1 MSPARKKAAGKSAGK
16 RVTKKRTT
24 KKSATRKGASKKGA
38 GSKGGVR
45 SSAAPEPGGL
55 VRLNK
60 YMADHGVASRRA
72 CDELIAEGHVFVD
85 GELVT
90 ELGTKIDPLEQVV
103 EVDGE
108 PLREERGGTKR
119 YYLLNKPTGVVCTND
134 EREQRAR
141 AIDLI
146 SDRFKG
152 RIYTVGRLD
161 EASKGLIILTN
172 DGDFAN
178 RVMHPRYGV
187 SKTYM
192 VKLKGRIGDNDL
204 QRVRDGVYLAEGKA
218 AGARVVVRKRTRDSS
233 LLLVTLYEGM
243 NREIRR
249 MFASVGFT
257 VTDLR
262 RARIGPITDR
272 GLKEGHWRFL
282 ERDEIEALLA
292 GGDGQDES
300 ASTERLSK
308 PHARRKAS
316 KAPSRKKKPGTR

>member
-1 MSPARKKAAGKSAGK
+1 MSSARKKAARKSAAK
-16 RVTKKRTT
+16 RATKKRAN
-24 KKSATRKGASKKGA
+24 KKSPASTRAAKSE
-38 GSKGGVR
+38 GSGE
-45 SSAAPEPGGL
+45 AGGL

-90 ELGTKIDPLEQVV
+90 ELGTKIDPLEQLV

-119 YYLLNKPTGVVCTND
+119 YYLLNKPAGVVCTND

-146 SDRFKG
+146 SDRYKG

-272 GLKEGHWRFL
+272 GLKEGHWRYL

-292 GGDGQDES
+292 GGEGQDES
-300 ASTERLSK
+300 GSTARLSK
-308 PHARRKAS
+308 PHTRRKAS
-316 KAPSRKKKPGTR
+316 KGPRGKKPGPR

>member
-1 MSPARKKAAGKSAGK
+1 MSSARKKKT
-16 RVTKKRTT
+16 TKKRAA
-24 KKSATRKGASKKGA
+24 KSSSASASKA
-38 GSKGGVR
+38 D
-45 SSAAPEPGGL
+45 GL

-72 CDELIAEGHVFVD
+72 CDELIAEGHVFID
-85 GELVT
+85 GEQVT
-90 ELGTKIDPLEQVV
+90 ELGTKVDPEKQVV

-119 YYLLNKPTGVVCTND
+119 YYLLNKPAGVVCTND
-134 EREQRAR
+134 NREQRAR

-146 SDRFKG
+146 SDRYKG

-204 QRVRDGVYLAEGKA
+204 QRVRDGVYLAEGKS
-218 AGARVVVRKRTRDSS
+218 AGARVVVRKRTRDTS
-233 LLLVTLYEGM
+233 LLMVTLYEGM

-262 RARIGPITDR
+262 RARIGAITDR
-272 GLKEGHWRFL
+272 GLKEGHWRYL
-282 ERDEIEALLA
+282 ERAEIEGLLA
-292 GGDGQDES
+292 GGEGQEETA
-300 ASTERLSK
+300 ASKRLSK
-308 PHARRKAS
+308 KKAV
-316 KAPSRKKKPGTR
+316 RKKAAPRPKRDSGPR

>member
-1 MSPARKKAAGKSAGK
+1 MAGSKKKAARKKASRKKAARKASARKAPAAGDAAGE
-16 RVTKKRTT
+16 
-24 KKSATRKGASKKGA
+24 A
-38 GSKGGVR
+38 
-45 SSAAPEPGGL
+45 GGL

-60 YMADHGVASRRA
+60 FMADHGVASRRA
-72 CDELIAEGHVFVD
+72 CDELIAEGHVLVD
-85 GELVT
+85 GEPVT
-90 ELGTKIDPLEQVV
+90 ELGTKIDPLAQTV

-119 YYLLNKPTGVVCTND
+119 YYLLNKPAGVVCTNE
-134 EREQRAR
+134 EREQRPR
-141 AIDLI
+141 AVDMIT
-146 SDRFKG
+146 DRFKG

-187 SKTYM
+187 SKTYL
-192 VKLKGRIGDNDL
+192 VRLKGRIGDNDL

-218 AGARVVVRKRTRDSS
+218 SGARVVVKKRTRDSS
-233 LLLVTLYEGM
+233 SLLVTLYEGM

-262 RARIGPITDR
+262 RARIGGITDR

-282 ERDEIEALLA
+282 ERDEIAGLLA
-292 GGDGQDES
+292 GGEGQEES
-300 ASTERLSK
+300 ASTPRLSRK
-308 PHARRKAS
+308 RATKKKAGGPARRKRS
-316 KAPSRKKKPGTR
+316 DR

>member
-1 MSPARKKAAGKSAGK
+1 MSQARNQGPRRKPASR
-16 RVTKKRTT
+16 
-24 KKSATRKGASKKGA
+24 KKSAAKRPVKSTKPTETKASD
-38 GSKGGVR
+38 
-45 SSAAPEPGGL
+45 GGL

-60 YMADHGVASRRA
+60 FMADHGVASRRA
-72 CDELIAEGHVFVD
+72 CDELITEGHVFID
-85 GELVT
+85 GELVR
-90 ELGTKIDPLEQVV
+90 ELGTKIDPEKQVV

-108 PLREERGGTKR
+108 PLREAKGGHKR
-119 YYLLNKPTGVVCTND
+119 YYLLNKPAGVVCTND
-134 EREQRAR
+134 NREQRAR

-146 SDRFKG
+146 SDRHKG

-187 SKTYM
+187 SKTYT
-192 VKLKGRIGDNDL
+192 VKLQGRINDNDL
-204 QRVRDGVYLAEGKA
+204 QRVREGVYLAEGKS
-218 AGARVVVRKRTRDSS
+218 AGARVVVRKRTRETS

-257 VTDLR
+257 VVDLR
-262 RARIGPITDR
+262 RARIGAITDR

-282 ERDEIEALLA
+282 TPEEINGLLA
-292 GGDGQDES
+292 GGEGQEDGPG
-300 ASTERLSK
+300 TERLK
-308 PHARRKAS
+308 RKRAARKAS
-316 KAPSRKKKPGTR
+316 GRGKSE

>member
-1 MSPARKKAAGKSAGK
+1 MSQSRKKSPSRKKAARKTSRRTSSERPVKSID
-16 RVTKKRTT
+16 
-24 KKSATRKGASKKGA
+24 SES
-38 GSKGGVR
+38 
-45 SSAAPEPGGL
+45 GL

-60 YMADHGVASRRA
+60 FMADHGVASRRA
-72 CDELIAEGHVFVD
+72 CDDLIAEGHVFID
-85 GELVT
+85 GVVVR
-90 ELGTKIDPLEQVV
+90 ELGTKVDPEKQVI

-108 PLREERGGTKR
+108 PLRDVKGGHKR

-134 EREQRAR
+134 KYEQRAR

-146 SDRFKG
+146 SDRHKG

-187 SKTYM
+187 SKTYT
-192 VKLKGRIGDNDL
+192 VKLQGRINDNDL
-204 QRVRDGVYLAEGKA
+204 QRVREGVYLAEGKS
-218 AGARVVVRKRTRDSS
+218 AGARVVVRKRSRETS

-257 VTDLR
+257 VLDLR
-262 RARIGPITDR
+262 RARIGAITDR

-282 ERDEIEALLA
+282 TPEEIQGLLA
-292 GGDGQDES
+292 GGEGQEDGPGVQRLKQKRAPRKSSD
-300 ASTERLSK
+300 TEE
-308 PHARRKAS
+308 A
-316 KAPSRKKKPGTR
+316 

>member
-1 MSPARKKAAGKSAGK
+1 MSSARKKAARKSAAK
-16 RVTKKRTT
+16 RATKKR
-24 KKSATRKGASKKGA
+24 ASKKA
-38 GSKGGVR
+38 PASTR
-45 SSAAPEPGGL
+45 AAKPDGTGEAGGL

-90 ELGTKIDPLEQVV
+90 ELGTKIDPLEQLV

-119 YYLLNKPTGVVCTND
+119 YYLLNKPAGVVCTND

-146 SDRFKG
+146 SDRYKG

-272 GLKEGHWRFL
+272 GLKEGHWRYL

-292 GGDGQDES
+292 GGEGQDES
-300 ASTERLSK
+300 GSTARLSK
-308 PHARRKAS
+308 PHARRKSS
-316 KAPSRKKKPGTR
+316 KGPRGKKPGPR

>member
-1 MSPARKKAAGKSAGK
+1 MSQSRKKSAP
-16 RVTKKRTT
+16 R
-24 KKSATRKGASKKGA
+24 KSATRKPS
-38 GSKGGVR
+38 R
-45 SSAAPEPGGL
+45 SSAPGKQAASAESKDSGDGL

-60 YMADHGVASRRA
+60 FMADHGVASRRA
-72 CDELIAEGHVFVD
+72 CDDLITEGHVFID
-85 GELVT
+85 GVLVR
-90 ELGTKIDPLEQVV
+90 ELGTKIDPETQVV

-108 PLREERGGTKR
+108 PLREAKGGHKR
-119 YYLLNKPTGVVCTND
+119 YYLLNKPAGVVCTND
-134 EREQRAR
+134 NHEQRAR

-146 SDRFKG
+146 SDRHKG

-192 VKLKGRIGDNDL
+192 VKLQGRINDTEL
-204 QRVRDGVYLAEGKA
+204 QRVRDGVYLAEGKS
-218 AGARVVVRKRTRDSS
+218 AGARVVVRKRTRDTS

-257 VTDLR
+257 VLDLR
-262 RARIGPITDR
+262 RARIGAITDR

-282 ERDEIEALLA
+282 TPEEIQALLA
-292 GGDGQDES
+292 GGEGQEDGPGVQ
-300 ASTERLSK
+300 RLK
-308 PHARRKAS
+308 RKRTT
-316 KAPSRKKKPGTR
+316 RKSSEQGEA